1 MLILSLRTLRAPPA
15 LHPHTTQRSN
25 AAGAA
30 RKGPCPRGQK
40 RPCTLWERKRGKL
53 EMGSAPPWVH
63 FLTISCTSPSHPHHI
78 PIASPSSASASASL
92 PADIRAT
99 HTPRHLPPPPA
110 CEQVRL
116 GQLSTLESLGS
127 ARLLGLGTPCPL
139 ASPPC
144 APVPH
149 AHRPPH
155 TPHSLLRRGPTFPWS
170 CHSTTE
176 W

>member
-25 AAGAA
+25 AVGAA

-40 RPCTLWERKRGKL
+40 RLCTSGR
-53 EMGSAPPWVH
+53 GSAGSWRCARLLH
-63 FLTISCTSPSHPHHI
+63 GSLSLPSRAHPHHI
-78 PIASPSSASASASL
+78 PITSPSSASRLCL
-92 PADIRAT
+92 PPCR
-99 HTPRHLPPPPA
+99 HPRHSHAPPPHPPPA

-155 TPHSLLRRGPTFPWS
+155 TPHSLLRRGPTSPWS